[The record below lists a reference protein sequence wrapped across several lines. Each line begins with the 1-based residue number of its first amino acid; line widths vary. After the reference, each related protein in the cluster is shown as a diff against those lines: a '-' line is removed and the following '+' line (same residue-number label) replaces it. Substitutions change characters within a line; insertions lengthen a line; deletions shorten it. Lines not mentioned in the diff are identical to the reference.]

1 MRKRV
6 GAARGGGVRSLE
18 RGLALLVAMN
28 RRKLA
33 SVMELAR
40 DTQLPRPTVYRLLE
54 TLSRT
59 GFVTRANSSDRYCL
73 ARQVRTL
80 SDGFADD
87 EWIGEIA
94 APLMAD
100 FTRKLVWPLALMT
113 FDEGKMLV
121 RETTHPAS
129 SLSIDYGMVGRRL
142 PMLLTAAGRVY
153 LAFAAD
159 SERAAILDMLTHSE
173 ASEDRL
179 AKEAARLRA
188 MFKTIRAQGYALQ
201 DREINPRTTG
211 IAVPIRLDR
220 RVIGSL
226 SVILI
231 SSAMTIE
238 EAVQRFVEPLHAVA
252 SRISGQLQS
261 NALSAPAG
269 RATTAQY
276 SETAPT

>member
-1 MRKRV
+1 MNKRA

-40 DTQLPRPTVYRLLE
+40 DTHLPRPTVYRLLE
-54 TLSRT
+54 SLSRT
-59 GFVTRANSSDRYCL
+59 GFVARTNSSDRYRL
-73 ARQVRTL
+73 ARQVRAL
-80 SDGFADD
+80 SDGFTDD
-87 EWIGEIA
+87 EWITEVA
-94 APLMAD
+94 APLMAE
-100 FTRKLVWPLALMT
+100 FTQKLVWPLALMT
-113 FDEGKMLV
+113 FDEGRMLV

-142 PMLLTAAGRVY
+142 PMLLTAAGRAY
-153 LAFAAD
+153 LAFASD
-159 SERAAILDMLTHSE
+159 SERAAILDMLTHSD
-173 ASEDRL
+173 ASEDRP

-188 MFKTIRAQGYALQ
+188 LFKSIRAQGYALQ

-211 IAVPIRLDR
+211 IAVPISFNG
-220 RVIGSL
+220 RVAGSI

-238 EAVQRFVEPLHAVA
+238 EAVQRFVEPLQIIA
-252 SRISGQLQS
+252 SKISSQVRS
-261 NALSAPAG
+261 KAINAPADPA
-269 RATTAQY
+269 ATTQY
-276 SETAPT
+276 SETTPG